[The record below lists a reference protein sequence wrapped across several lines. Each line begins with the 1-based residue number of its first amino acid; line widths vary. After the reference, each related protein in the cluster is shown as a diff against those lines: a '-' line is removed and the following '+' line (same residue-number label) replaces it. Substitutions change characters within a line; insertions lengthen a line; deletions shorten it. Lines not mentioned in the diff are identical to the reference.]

1 VPEVTPKSALQQTV
15 DDMTGYS
22 RRTRKLIW
30 GLVVSIALDVALT
43 VVLGLTAFQAHDA
56 ASSNTQLV
64 QKVNAQQA
72 TLHVQ
77 QVALHAAQLSACANG
92 NVFRVNQTTI
102 WHDFVRILTT
112 PTPSSTKAQVAQADK
127 LAAQFLAFVGQ
138 VNHKVNCVK
147 LYGK

>member
-1 VPEVTPKSALQQTV
+1 MPDITPKSALQQTV

-22 RRTRKLIW
+22 RRTRKIIW
-30 GLVVSIALDVALT
+30 GLAVSIALDVVLT

-72 TLHVQ
+72 ALHMQ

-102 WHDFVRILTT
+102 WRDFIGIVAK
-112 PTPSSTKAQVAQADK
+112 PAAGESAAQVAKADA
-127 LAAQFLAFVGQ
+127 LAAGFLTHVSQ
-138 VNHKVNCVK
+138 VNHPVNCVK